1 MIFQRKV
8 IGPAAA
14 GFSFAVLP
22 FVIASQ
28 FPIPTWSELFAEW
41 PSLVLLTFNT
51 TFTVWLSKAR
61 RGRYRLTPTIMQPWL
76 FAAVLFIE
84 NAHPIPIMALTGVIH
99 IVGYLVAG
107 RRVDAAL
114 ANGLLGSVAVGVGW
128 FAIRASE
135 ASSDWQAILWIACG
149 AAIVFVMDQGIAL
162 VLTAAGGIP
171 LNTLLP
177 GWRLIW
183 VELPAAVL
191 VGVAALSLPSR
202 AGLPIVIVLCL
213 IVVTAPNLSMVR
225 SESWER
231 MVGVFRIV
239 SGHARVDE
247 RFVRLVR
254 EAAKGLSMSHVEVAQ
269 SEHAA
274 RVYGLTD
281 AYVSGMPE
289 RIDEFVPLH
298 TGPESVKSLRSG
310 FDLGELIPA
319 PVLRLVDAA
328 ALLEELTVDGQQGR
342 TVAEALIAEGVEVAT
357 ATVLVSLAGS
367 HEGEPD

>member
-1 MIFQRKV
+1 MRFQRRV
-8 IGPAAA
+8 IGPAVA
-14 GFSFAVLP
+14 GLAFAVLP
-22 FVIASQ
+22 FVIASK
-28 FPIPTWSELFAEW
+28 FPIPTWRELLAEW

-51 TFTVWLSKAR
+51 AFTVWLSMAR
-61 RGRYRLTPTIMQPWL
+61 RGRYRLTPSIMLPWL
-76 FAAVLFIE
+76 FAAALFVE
-84 NAHPIPIMALTGVIH
+84 HAHPIPIMAVTGVIH
-99 IVGYLVAG
+99 IVGYLAAG
-107 RRVDAAL
+107 RRVDAAV

-128 FAIRASE
+128 FAILASE
-135 ASSDWQAILWIACG
+135 ASSDWEAILWIVGG

-162 VLTAAGGIP
+162 VLTVAGGIP

-177 GWRLIW
+177 GWRIIW
-183 VELPAAVL
+183 VELPAAAL
-191 VGVAALSLPSR
+191 VGVAALSLPSQ
-202 AGLPIVIVLCL
+202 AGLPIVIALCL

-231 MVGVFRIV
+231 MVGVFRNV
-239 SGHARVDE
+239 SSHARTDE
-247 RFVRLVR
+247 RFVSLVT
-254 EAAKGLSMSHVEVAQ
+254 EAAKRLTMSHVEVAQ

-298 TGPESVKSLRSG
+298 TDPESVKSLRSG
-310 FDLGELIPA
+310 FDLADLIPA
-319 PVLRLVDAA
+319 PVLRLVDGA

-342 TVAEALIAEGVEVAT
+342 ALAEALIAEGVEEAT

-367 HEGEPD
+367 HDGESD